1 MKNKN
6 RGKSIIHLIIVFV
19 LFISI
24 TLTGC
29 LYKIPKDPHTYTRTL
44 FFDDLQRS
52 YRIHIP
58 SSLAENTTPALV
70 FVLHGGGGTGEG
82 MERTLTLGGFNT
94 LADQHHFIVV
104 YPDGVEKNWNDGRKN
119 VSDPAHQDNI
129 DDVGFFTALIENLT
143 VEFNVDPSQ
152 IFSTGISNGAMMSYR
167 LAVELPDKFAAIAP
181 VAGALPL
188 DVVSFNIS
196 EEPVSVCVISGTH
209 DPLVPWDGGLV
220 GTPRNPR
227 GVVISVPDS
236 VLFWVTH
243 NHCTATPNITLLP
256 DTDPNDHTWISKES
270 YSNGSQNTEVT
281 LYTIYNGGH
290 TWPDGYQYLPESLV
304 GRTSYDINANEVIWD
319 FFSTH
324 PKP

>member
-1 MKNKN
+1 MKKKSH
-6 RGKSIIHLIIVFV
+6 GKSIVVLIIVSAICI
-19 LFISI
+19 LLP
-24 TLTGC
+24 LTGC
-29 LYKIPKDPHTYTRTL
+29 LYKLPKDPHTYTRTL
-44 FFDDLQRS
+44 LFDGLQRS

-58 SSLAENTTPALV
+58 SSLPENATPALV

-94 LADQHHFIVV
+94 LADQHHFIVI

-143 VEFNVDPSQ
+143 VEFNVDPSR

-167 LAVELPDKFAAIAP
+167 LAVELPDKMAAIAP

-188 DVVSFNIS
+188 DLFSYNIS
-196 EEPVSVCVISGTH
+196 DEPVSVCVISGTH

-227 GVVISVPDS
+227 GIVISVPDS

-243 NHCTATPNITLLP
+243 NHCSGTPNITLLP
-256 DTDPNDHTWISKES
+256 DTDPNDHTWISQEL
-270 YSNGSQNTEVT
+270 YSNGLQNTEVT
-281 LYTIYNGGH
+281 LYTVYNGGH

-304 GRTSYDINANEVIWD
+304 GRTSHDINANEVIWE